1 MSTTKLTPLFPPF
14 WLRIISIK
22 KGTERKVMNTF
33 LFSQKKT
40 PSGEEQESPVRLSVE
55 EEVISL
61 KENAFPLISQDVLL
75 AGVADLNPKF
85 F

>member
-1 MSTTKLTPLFPPF
+1 
-14 WLRIISIK
+14 
-22 KGTERKVMNTF
+22 MNTF

-85 F
+85 FWSQHDIAGHGNSKLNRVKR